1 LKALDI
7 ISKKVPMEISPQ
19 WQRIDLTGL
28 SGTFMVIGAPDTGK
42 STFCRYL
49 FARLRANAVPTAYL
63 DGDTG
68 QSGLGPPATLTV
80 AFAAQGEGA
89 IQPDRFTF
97 RTFVGNTSPVGQML
111 PLLVGA
117 ARLKELAMQAGVTC
131 VVYDTCGFIDP
142 RRGTYLR
149 LAEIDLLRPC
159 RLFALQRSQEIEH
172 LLIPL
177 RRSRRVEIIELAPPA
192 AARTRSI
199 ALRRAQRAARFRDH
213 FQNARTLSLDP
224 SKPAVLPFAAFD
236 RHRLVG
242 LEDARGLLLGLA
254 IIESWEEKERRLNL
268 FTPVQNSDA
277 VDCIR
282 LGTIQID
289 PVTFQDAPAALR

>member
-1 LKALDI
+1 
-7 ISKKVPMEISPQ
+7 MELTPQ
-19 WQRIDLTGL
+19 WQKIDLTGL
-28 SGTFMVIGAPDTGK
+28 SGTLMVIGAPDTGK

-80 AFAAQGEGA
+80 AFAAQSDRATE
-89 IQPDRFTF
+89 PDRFVY
-97 RTFVGNTSPVGQML
+97 RTFVGNTSPIGQML

-117 ARLKELAMQAGVTC
+117 ARLKDLAMQAGVTC
-131 VVYDTCGFIDP
+131 VVYDTCGFVDP
-142 RRGTYLR
+142 RRGPYLR

-159 RLFALQRSQEIEH
+159 RLFAIQRGQEIEH

-177 RRSRRVEIIELAPPA
+177 RRSRRVEIIELAPAA
-192 AARTRSI
+192 AARGRSP

-224 SKPAVLPFAAFD
+224 TRPAVLPFAAFD

-254 IIESWEEKERRLNL
+254 IIESWEEKKRRLNL
-268 FTPVQNSDA
+268 FTPVQNSEA
-277 VDCIR
+277 VDCLR
-282 LGTIQID
+282 LGTLQID
-289 PVTFQDAPAALR
+289 PITFHDVPAALR